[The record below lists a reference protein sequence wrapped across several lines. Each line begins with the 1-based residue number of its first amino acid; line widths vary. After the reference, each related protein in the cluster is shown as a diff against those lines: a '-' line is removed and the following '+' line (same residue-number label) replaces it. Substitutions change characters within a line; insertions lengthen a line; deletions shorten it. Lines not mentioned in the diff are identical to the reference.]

1 MRSSSCSLHPKR
13 RSRPRSNIQ
22 RALTA
27 HPWPGGVALRVRIGL
42 HTGSPVPSGEGYVGI
57 DLHRGARICAA
68 GHGGQVVLS
77 KATRD
82 AVGEAIA
89 PGIVLRALGAH
100 RLKDLE
106 DPLTLFDVAIDGLDD
121 RFPPLRAIGS
131 RPTNLAGEPMELI
144 GRDAELSGL
153 AALLEQVRL
162 VTLVG
167 PGGTGKT
174 SLAMRVAAELL
185 PRFPDGAFAVSLAP
199 VSGADLVASAAA
211 SALGLREQPG
221 RSFAETLGDYLADRE
236 MLLVMDNFEH
246 VLDAAPLVED
256 LLARAPGLRILV
268 TSRVALRLRD
278 ERAFPVPP
286 LSLAPDADGV
296 EAAPAVVLFAE
307 RAVSAKPGFALDDAS
322 GPAVEEI
329 CARLDGLPL
338 AIELAAARVRLM
350 SPTAMLARLEHPLE
364 LAAGGPRHAPTRQQA
379 LRATI
384 EWSHQLLSDRQRRLF
399 ARLGVFAAPFSIEAA
414 EDVCEAGLDE
424 LAGLLDQSLLRA
436 HEEGPG
442 AERLEMLATIR
453 AFAAERLEASGE
465 QAAMRDRHASWCIDF
480 ARAASPQLLSGAH
493 EALLPR
499 FDAEQDDL
507 RAALDWL
514 LASGQAHAA
523 LRLAGHLAVFWD
535 TRGLLGEGRARL
547 EQTLAAAAGADDVN
561 RARALFSLGRM
572 ATAQGDWARASATLS
587 EALDLHRSFDDTHA
601 IMLDISHLGAVTAS
615 QPGGRA
621 DGQRLGEEAL
631 AIARSS
637 GDPWTIAVALNNL
650 AVLISADD
658 TERARQLLDESVN
671 LRRGLGERRLLAI
684 SLGNAGEVAI
694 AEGRIAQA
702 EAMLDEALAI
712 AISLDFEPM
721 KVWTR
726 QSIARISLGRGE
738 IEHAESL
745 LLDALERAERVGE
758 PDAQAICLFGLA
770 KVAAVRGDDARAGER
785 RRRAERVVAE
795 TGVVLSA
802 FDRWEA

>member
-1 MRSSSCSLHPKR
+1 MGPPAGTVTLMFTDIEGSTRLLAALGERYAEALADHRRILRAAIAEHGGYEVNTQGDAFFVAFADGVPALRSAVA
-13 RSRPRSNIQ
+13 IQ
-22 RALTA
+22 RALA
-27 HPWPGGVALRVRIGL
+27 GHRWPDGASLRVRIGL

-77 KATRD
+77 KATQD

-89 PGIVLRALGAH
+89 PGIALRPLGAH

-153 AALLEQVRL
+153 AALLEQARL

-174 SLAMRVAAELL
+174 SLAMRLAAELL
-185 PRFPDGAFAVSLAP
+185 PRFPDGAFAVLLAP
-199 VSGADLVASAAA
+199 VAGADLVASAAA
-211 SALGLREQPG
+211 GALGLREQPG
-221 RSFAETLGDYLADRE
+221 RGFAETLGDYLADRE

-256 LLARAPGLRILV
+256 LLARAMGLRILV

-278 ERAFPVPP
+278 ERPFPVPP
-286 LSLAPDADGV
+286 LSLASDADAG
-296 EAAPAVVLFAE
+296 EAAPAVALFAE
-307 RAVSAKPGFALDDAS
+307 RAAAAKPGFALDEAS
-322 GPAVEEI
+322 GPAVAEI

-350 SPTAMLARLEHPLE
+350 SPTAMLARLEQPLE

-384 EWSHQLLSDRQRRLF
+384 EWSYALLDDRQRRAF
-399 ARLGVFAAPFSIEAA
+399 ARLGVFAGPFTIEAA
-414 EDVCEAGLDE
+414 EEVCEANLDDV
-424 LAGLLDQSLLRA
+424 AGLLDQSLLRT
-436 HEEGPG
+436 HDEGPR

-453 AFAAERLEASGE
+453 AFAVERLEASDE
-465 QAAMRDRHASWCIDF
+465 QVAVRDRHAGWCIDF
-480 ARAASPQLLSGAH
+480 ARSASPQLLSGAH

-535 TRGLLGEGRARL
+535 TRGLFGEGRARL
-547 EQTLAAAAGADDVN
+547 EQALSAAPDADDVD

-572 ATAQGDWARASATLS
+572 ATAQGDSARASATLG
-587 EALDLHRSFDDTHA
+587 EALPLHRALDDTHG
-601 IMLDISHLGAVTAS
+601 IMLDLSHLGVVRAS
-615 QPGGRA
+615 QPGGKA
-621 DGQRLGEEAL
+621 EGQRLGEEAL
-631 AIARSS
+631 ATARAS

-658 TERARQLLDESVN
+658 TARAREMLEESVQ

-684 SLGNAGEVAI
+684 ALANAGEVAI
-694 AEGRIAQA
+694 AEGPDRRGRADA
-702 EAMLDEALAI
+702 
-712 AISLDFEPM
+712 
-721 KVWTR
+721 
-726 QSIARISLGRGE
+726 GRGPRD
-738 IEHAESL
+738 
-745 LLDALERAERVGE
+745 LDQPRL
-758 PDAQAICLFGLA
+758 
-770 KVAAVRGDDARAGER
+770 
-785 RRRAERVVAE
+785 
-795 TGVVLSA
+795 
-802 FDRWEA
+802 